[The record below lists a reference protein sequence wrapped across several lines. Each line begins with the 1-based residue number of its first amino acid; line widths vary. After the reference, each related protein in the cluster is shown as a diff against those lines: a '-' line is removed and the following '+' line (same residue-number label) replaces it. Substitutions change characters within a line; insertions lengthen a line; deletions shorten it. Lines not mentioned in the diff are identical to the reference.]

1 MIVRIRTIKP
11 SFFLDDDVAG
21 LQPLTRL
28 LFVGLWC
35 MADVAG
41 RLEDRPRR
49 IKVALLPYD
58 NHDVDGALHDLEA
71 AGFIHRYKAEG
82 KRIIQVINFD
92 KHQRIMGKEA
102 ETESNLPPY
111 TGETTGKHP
120 GDNGETLGNAG
131 REGKGKEGNKEGNG
145 GGAGESAPASAVATP
160 SKEPVR
166 CPDTN
171 GQEKPQG
178 DAIPLNGEPSKQTV
192 EPPKKPEPDPIMDI
206 PLPLQTPEFVRVWR
220 QWMTVRRGLKK
231 PKSWATLFN
240 SQLEWLVGFGP
251 QVAAEMLHASIRN
264 GWTGIFPVGVNGK
277 PAANDR
283 QGAHRS
289 DFAKGF

>member
-1 MIVRIRTIKP
+1 MRIRTIKP
-11 SFFLDDDVAG
+11 SFFLDDDVAC

-82 KRIIQVINFD
+82 KRIIQVINFE
-92 KHQRIMGKEA
+92 KHQRITGKEA
-102 ETESNLPPY
+102 ETQSALPEF
-111 TGETTGKHP
+111 TGETPEKHP
-120 GDNGETLGNAG
+120 GSNGETLGMTG

-178 DAIPLNGEPSKQTV
+178 DAIPLNGEPST
-192 EPPKKPEPDPIMDI
+192 
-206 PLPLQTPEFVRVWR
+206 TPETPDEKPPRKRFVPP
-220 QWMTVRRGLKK
+220 TEAELLLLGAKIGLPETEVRKFLTYYE
-231 PKSWATLFN
+231 S
-240 SQLEWLVGFGP
+240 
-251 QVAAEMLHASIRN
+251 N
-264 GWTGIFPVGVNGK
+264 GWRVGRNPMKSVPHALSHWK
-277 PAANDR
+277 LR
-283 QGAHRS
+283 WQEHSRAHRS
-289 DFAKGF
+289 DFERGF